1 MGQLRGLCVVGLAWH
16 DLIDDVMHPET
27 VECHSLSAKQ
37 AVQRTLDLKEC
48 KRSSSIVAV
57 WLTLAT
63 GEHRGRR
70 WG

>member
-1 MGQLRGLCVVGLAWH
+1 
-16 DLIDDVMHPET
+16 MHPET

-48 KRSSSIVAV
+48 ERINSIVAV
-57 WLTLAT
+57 WLALAT